1 MKKRQPFQQMMVLER
16 QNIHMQK
23 LRKKNLETDR
33 TPLTKNN
40 SKWVTDLN
48 VKCKTIRLLEQN
60 IGENLDDNDFLDRAP
75 NERPMKEIII
85 SWVSLNLKLL
95 LVKDTAKG
103 IRQATDLEKILA
115 KDISDKVLWSKIYKA
130 FLKLNNKKINNLFKV
145 MQKF

>member
-1 MKKRQPFQQMMVLER
+1 
-16 QNIHMQK
+16 MQK